1 MTMEEFLSHV
11 HQLSHD
17 INAMQSE
24 TVTQDMLLEKSMEL
38 CLLFQVFLEKMN
50 TCRIWQIVKKQGQL
64 GLVFFC

>member
-50 TCRIWQIVKKQGQL
+50 TCRI
-64 GLVFFC
+64 